1 MPKWFGKRADG
12 SPLPDNGARFRVT
25 TDDAVFELCVK
36 TASHRHA
43 GRTMLA
49 YRQGSMWH
57 QVLVDNRRIRSI
69 ERINQ
74 EAA

>member
-1 MPKWFGKRADG
+1 
-12 SPLPDNGARFRVT
+12 
-25 TDDAVFELCVK
+25 
-36 TASHRHA
+36 
-43 GRTMLA
+43 MLA